1 MKRRIRGRICAL
13 LAGCGV
19 ATQVMALDAGRAE
32 VREFIDGVVARHGL
46 DRQWVEHV
54 VGAAETQ
61 QSIIEL
67 MQRPAERVRPW
78 HQYRDHFMTTARI
91 DAGVAFWTLH
101 RARLAEIAGTT
112 GVPAHVIVG
121 IIGVETFYG
130 RVTGRFRVL
139 DALAT
144 LGFDYPPRST
154 YFRGE
159 LEQFLLLARRNGI
172 DPLTVRGSYAGAMG
186 LPQFMPRSYLNYAVD
201 GDFDGRSDLWNSPD
215 DVLSSV
221 ANYLKQHGWEPGGP
235 IVTPATLVDPDA
247 DGLVVGS
254 LSTNRTVGDLRR
266 AGLLFDES
274 LSDDRPALLVGLRGP
289 EGPEYRVGFRN
300 LAVIMRY
307 NRSPMYALAVHELGS
322 RVAAALPPAAPEA
335 RPGTPPSTTAR
346 GAAPEVTP
354 ATGATPAT
362 DATPATGATP
372 AVEAT
377 EDPAAVVPP
386 VAQPAPADGARL

>member
-1 MKRRIRGRICAL
+1 MRRRIRGRICAL
-13 LAGCGV
+13 LAGCSV
-19 ATQVMALDAGRAE
+19 AAQALALDARRAD
-32 VREFIDGVVARHGL
+32 VREFVDGVVARHGL
-46 DRQWVEHV
+46 ERRWVERI

-78 HQYRDHFMTTARI
+78 HQYRDHFMTAARI
-91 DAGVAFWTLH
+91 DAGVTFWTRH
-101 RARLAEIAGTT
+101 RTRLAEIAGTT

-201 GDFDGRSDLWNSPD
+201 GDLDGRTDLWDSAD

-221 ANYLKQHGWEPGGP
+221 ANYLKQHGWEAGGP
-235 IVTPATLVDPDA
+235 IAAPAELVDPDA
-247 DGLVVGS
+247 EGLVVGS
-254 LSTNRTVGDLRR
+254 LSTNRTVGELRR
-266 AGLLFDES
+266 AGLLFDAD

-322 RVAAALPPAAPEA
+322 RIEVLLPPATAVEMQASATEFPSAPEQA
-335 RPGTPPSTTAR
+335 PATPDASA
-346 GAAPEVTP
+346 GAATAEP
-354 ATGATPAT
+354 
-362 DATPATGATP
+362 
-372 AVEAT
+372 
-377 EDPAAVVPP
+377 PAAAPAAAP
-386 VAQPAPADGARL
+386 AAPADGARL